1 MTQKVKAPGG
11 GPGAGTRRGAGAL
24 PLIIYSTPSPQKS
37 QILPAHL
44 VGDEIGLWL
53 RAEELR
59 GNGDRDAYWQARR
72 ELLLAQAARW
82 EATR

>member
-1 MTQKVKAPGG
+1 MTTKNEAPGG
-11 GPGAGTRRGAGAL
+11 GPRAATRRGAGAL
-24 PLIIYSTPSPQKS
+24 PLALYSTPSPQKS
-37 QILPAHL
+37 QIPPAHL

-72 ELLLAQAARW
+72 ELLLAQAERY
-82 EATR
+82 TRN